1 MALHLHAGGDF
12 TRWSCGSLRVR
23 VDAQGVVDGLLERFG
38 AGGFAY
44 MQSARVGAS
53 EGGGDALLSFE
64 DPSNGVPARV
74 LAGFAQ
80 TPSDEL
86 YELVGDDSDEQRS
99 FGSDG
104 FVVKMAAVRVPISG
118 SGRRLK
124 VGEGDIGPPPRPFFV
139 LLALFASWPQ
149 ERWCGAQSTR
159 RAAGSVASGVGERS
173 GTRFGLKRDA
183 EVAVRTHR
191 SHPRVPP
198 SEDSGGGGNQGVAG
212 SRRWRTAARGTE
224 RSVDGLGGG
233 SRIGPSGAR
242 WRWRRWS
249 GRRVARQVSGVHPA
263 PVLVVGDV
271 T

>member
-1 MALHLHAGGDF
+1 MWHYICTPVVISHDGLAGRSG
-12 TRWSCGSLRVR
+12 CG

-104 FVVKMAAVRVPISG
+104 FVVEDGPQSEFRFQGAEDG
-118 SGRRLK
+118 LK

-139 LLALFASWPQ
+139 LLALFASW
-149 ERWCGAQSTR
+149 
-159 RAAGSVASGVGERS
+159 AAGAMVWSAKHASGRQDPL
-173 GTRFGLKRDA
+173 R
-183 EVAVRTHR
+183 AV
-191 SHPRVPP
+191 S
-198 SEDSGGGGNQGVAG
+198 A
-212 SRRWRTAARGTE
+212 
-224 RSVDGLGGG
+224 
-233 SRIGPSGAR
+233 
-242 WRWRRWS
+242 S
-249 GRRVARQVSGVHPA
+249 GRGR
-263 PVLVVGDV
+263 VLV
-271 T
+271 